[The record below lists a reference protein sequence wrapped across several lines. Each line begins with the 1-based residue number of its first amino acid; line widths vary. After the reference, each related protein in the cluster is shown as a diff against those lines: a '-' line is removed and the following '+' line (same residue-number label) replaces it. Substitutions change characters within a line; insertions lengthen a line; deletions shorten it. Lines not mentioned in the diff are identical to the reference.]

1 MDDLDYIGYTQ
12 VLEIHKGLN
21 KRDEPEE
28 CAVMDTHVSA
38 NVRLKH
44 VSQGLHIFIHVGA
57 VLWANGSL
65 PASVLKNTFT
75 TQQPQ

>member
-1 MDDLDYIGYTQ
+1 MDDLHYIGYTQ

-28 CAVMDTHVSA
+28 CAVMDTQVSA
-38 NVRLKH
+38 NVRLQH
-44 VSQGLHIFIHVGA
+44 VSQALHIFIHVGA
-57 VLWANGSL
+57 VLWANGSF

-75 TQQPQ
+75 TQWPQ